1 MQGKPDRPVHALASP
16 FVRIDLVPRAEAP
29 LGAPG
34 NLNHRSV
41 NRSKAMARKSI
52 LALSAAVTALALA
65 VTGCSSSSAPS
76 GQDEVG
82 PNGWSRKFAGTQLNV
97 IAEATAN
104 SLILEKLLPDFET
117 ETGIHVNL
125 EQAPYDSLVQKAV
138 LDFTTKKG
146 NYDVLSIP
154 YEYLGSFAENSY
166 IMPIDSYL
174 ATSPVKVG
182 TDFSQ
187 SDLLQKLW
195 EASSKWKDKYYG
207 MPSNS
212 AMMMMMYRKDL
223 FENPAEA
230 KGFEQK
236 YGYKLA
242 PAKTWDQYRDI
253 AEWFTRS
260 AGKEAAGK
268 VLSQPLY
275 GVTLAGKR
283 HVSTVLEWMNYSW
296 TFGGDIFD
304 SAGNVA
310 INSPANVASLEY
322 EKSLTAFAPPGFTS
336 ATWDEITAQLQQGTA
351 AQSITWGDTAG
362 AMEDPTA
369 SKIVGKMGYASIP
382 VKNEGDTPE
391 SHLGSWTYTIN
402 ASSKNA
408 DAGYEFMTWALSK
421 SVQLKLAQ
429 GGGLPALTSVL
440 TDADLTSKLPYWK
453 QIYTSLTHAKSR
465 PRVPQWSG
473 ISDSL
478 ALDLSRAL
486 SGQASPQDA
495 LDSSQQKVTDLMAG
509 ALPVTYK

>member
-1 MQGKPDRPVHALASP
+1 M
-16 FVRIDLVPRAEAP
+16 
-29 LGAPG
+29 
-34 NLNHRSV
+34 
-41 NRSKAMARKSI
+41 
-52 LALSAAVTALALA
+52 
-65 VTGCSSSSAPS
+65 
-76 GQDEVG
+76 
-82 PNGWSRKFAGTQLNV
+82 

-104 SLILEKLLPDFET
+104 SGILEKLLPEFES
-117 ETGIHVNL
+117 ETGIHVTL

-174 ATSPVKVG
+174 ATSPVKTG
-182 TDFSQ
+182 SDFST
-187 SDLLQKLW
+187 SDILPNLW
-195 EASSKWKDKYYG
+195 EPSSKWKDKYYG

-212 AMMMMMYRKDL
+212 AMMMMLYRKDL
-223 FENPAEA
+223 FEDPAEA
-230 KGFEQK
+230 KGFQAK
-236 YGYKLA
+236 YGYALA

-253 AEWFTRS
+253 AEWFTR
-260 AGKEAAGK
+260 AAGK
-268 VLSQPLY
+268 DAGGKALEQPLY

-296 TFGGDIFD
+296 TFGGAIFD
-304 SAGNVA
+304 SSGNVA

-362 AMEDPTA
+362 AMEDPTS
-369 SKIVGKMGYASIP
+369 SKVVGKMGYASIP
-382 VKNEGDTPE
+382 VKSDGDTPE

-402 ASSKNA
+402 AASKNA
-408 DAGYEFMTWALSK
+408 EASYEFMAWALSK
-421 SVQLKLAQ
+421 PVQQKLAE

-440 TDADLTSKLPYWK
+440 TDAGLTSKLPYWK
-453 QIYTSLTHAKSR
+453 QIYTSLTQAKSR
-465 PRVPQWSG
+465 PRLPQWSG
-473 ISDSL
+473 IADSL

-486 SGQASPQDA
+486 SGQASPQEA
-495 LDSSQQKVTDLMAG
+495 LDSSQQKVTELMAG
-509 ALPVTYK
+509 ALPVTYQ